1 MHLESSLVPIP
12 VFLLVLLPIIVIL
25 PHLKL
30 IFYLTLFTKLIPPP
44 FSYPTD
50 MHNNFYHML
59 DPTEDNMVVV
69 FGPPL
74 PILAD
79 LDPQQSV
86 SEGIVEF
93 HTCLTKILPPAGP
106 PAKS

>member
-1 MHLESSLVPIP
+1 MHLESSVVSIP
-12 VFLLVLLPIIVIL
+12 VFFACFTANYCNFASFKAHIL
-25 PHLKL
+25 YDSFHQ
-30 IFYLTLFTKLIPPP
+30 IDFPP

-93 HTCLTKILPPAGP
+93 HTCLTKILPPAAP